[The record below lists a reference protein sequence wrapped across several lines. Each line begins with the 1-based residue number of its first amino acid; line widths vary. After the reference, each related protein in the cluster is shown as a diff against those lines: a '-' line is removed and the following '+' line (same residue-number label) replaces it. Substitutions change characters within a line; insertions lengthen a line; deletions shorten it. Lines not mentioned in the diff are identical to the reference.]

1 MILFKSVLIADR
13 ATESCRLLN
22 MGKGKTRCQTW
33 HNVARGIN
41 GDLKVIQK

>member
-13 ATESCRLLN
+13 ATKSCRFLD

-33 HNVARGIN
+33 HNVAREIN
-41 GDLKVIQK
+41 CDLKVIQK